1 MPAGILVATSEMAVG
16 TVDEM
21 LAIADAMERAAVR
34 RYTILGECMRQ
45 VGHDEV
51 AAVFDSLAAEE
62 QAHVESVKH
71 LAQSKHV
78 TLPTPD
84 GGRRALPDTFDLAE
98 AGPAAML
105 TPYRALSAAVR
116 GEERAFAFWA
126 YVASEAA
133 SETLR
138 VQAEAMARQELVHAA
153 KLRHARR
160 RAYHAEHP
168 RGRPVKET
176 DLPPLPDLAALRRQC
191 APAEAEVAEYL
202 QTASDRLADM
212 SDAETAQLLQ
222 AAAETLQ
229 SGVAG
234 AQLSSS
240 DRAALGLRLERAAT
254 LGRAGVL
261 FEAAGALELLAER
274 YQDMLRTSARA
285 EVTEALQVLGDWTTQ
300 QIAALN
306 RQLYAIEPNLASIVA
321 GPDVSPTPERA

>member
-1 MPAGILVATSEMAVG
+1 MPAGILAATSDMAIG

-34 RYTILGECMRQ
+34 RYTMLGACMRQ

-78 TLPTPD
+78 ALPTPD

-126 YVASEAA
+126 YVASEAS

-160 RAYHAEHP
+160 LAYHAEHP

-176 DLPPLPDLAALRRQC
+176 DLPPLPDLATLRRQC
-191 APAEAEVAEYL
+191 APLEAEVVEFL
-202 QTASDRLADM
+202 LTASSRLAAM
-212 SDAETAQLLQ
+212 SDAETAQLLRLT
-222 AAAETLQ
+222 AETLRADA
-229 SGVAG
+229 AG
-234 AQLSSS
+234 APLNSN
-240 DRAALGLRLERAAT
+240 DRAALGRRLERAAA
-254 LGRAGVL
+254 LGHVGIL

-274 YQDMLRTSARA
+274 YQDMLRTSASA
-285 EVTEALQVLGDWTTQ
+285 AVTEALQALGDRTTRQ
-300 QIAALN
+300 VAALN
-306 RQLYAIEPNLASIVA
+306 LQLYAIEPNLASIVT
-321 GPDVSPTPERA
+321 GPEARQAPGRG